1 MGTKDDEYDYLFK
14 GEGVMILAD
23 YMYLTVAV
31 KLYASESASG
41 FNLLF
46 PIFFCR
52 SIMAVIGRNNAG
64 VEFLRCHLHKKVQDS
79 LLDLS

>member
-14 GEGVMILAD
+14 GEGVMILAN

-41 FNLLF
+41 FNVLF
-46 PIFFCR
+46 PNFLSFNYGQ
-52 SIMAVIGRNNAG
+52 VICRNNAG
-64 VEFLRCHLHKKVQDS
+64 VEFLRCHHKKVQDS
-79 LLDLS
+79 LFDLS